1 MTASSNRELS
11 IMKVCKQIL
20 EKYLT
25 GTLQKKVKHGV
36 KAVLDALK
44 GNFQS

>member
-1 MTASSNRELS
+1 MTACSSGELS
-11 IMKVCKQIL
+11 IMEVCKQIL

-25 GTLQKKVKHGV
+25 GTLHKEFKPEV

-44 GNFQS
+44 GNFQF